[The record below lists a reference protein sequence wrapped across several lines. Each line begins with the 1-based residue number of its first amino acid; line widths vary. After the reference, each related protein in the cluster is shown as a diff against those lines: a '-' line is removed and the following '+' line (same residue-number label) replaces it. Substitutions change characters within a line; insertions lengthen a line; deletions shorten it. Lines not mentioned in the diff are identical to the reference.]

1 MKFNEIIQEG
11 DKWADAQGPGITI
24 GSDGRY
30 HVPSHTMRKI
40 NAMSDDERAK
50 ISKYH
55 LQAYNQQKERSGIP
69 PEDPRV
75 IASRLKK
82 QQNIASGNIEGEYT
96 K

>member
-1 MKFNEIIQEG
+1 MRLAEIITEG
-11 DKWADAQGPGITI
+11 DPVADAQGSRINWDRQGRAIVPG
-24 GSDGRY
+24 D
-30 HVPSHTMRKI
+30 VMRKI

-69 PEDPRV
+69 KKDPRV

-82 QQNIASGNIEGEYT
+82 QQNIASGNIEGEYP